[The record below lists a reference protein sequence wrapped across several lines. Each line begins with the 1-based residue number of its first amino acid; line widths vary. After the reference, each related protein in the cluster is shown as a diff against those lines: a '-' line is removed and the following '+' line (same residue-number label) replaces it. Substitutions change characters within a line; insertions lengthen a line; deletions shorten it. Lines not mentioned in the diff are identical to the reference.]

1 MEDRMAVT
9 AAQINELRKSTGAG
23 MLDCKKALE
32 ETAGD
37 FEKAVDFLR
46 TKGLAA
52 AAKKA
57 GRAATEGMVAAFVSD
72 DLKSGVLLEINS
84 ETDFVAKNDT
94 FQAFVASI
102 GRHILDTSPAD
113 VESMLTQTFSGD
125 ASKTVQTYVN
135 GSISIIG
142 ENIQIRRFAK
152 FDVEGDGCI
161 GSYIH
166 AGGKIGVLVQIAS
179 PAVSAANKDLLKG
192 FLRDIAMHTAA
203 AAPAFVSRDQVPT
216 DVLDRE
222 KEVYRAKAKE
232 SGKPDAIIEKIIDG
246 QINKYYADICLIE
259 QAFVKDTDKTI
270 QQVAKECGAS
280 AGGNVSVTRFER
292 FVLGEGLQ
300 KKESDFAAEVA
311 AAAGL

>member
-1 MEDRMAVT
+1 MAVT

-57 GRAATEGMVAAFVSD
+57 GRAATEGTVAAFISE

-94 FQAFVASI
+94 FKAFVSNI
-102 GRHILDTSPAD
+102 GQHILAASPAD
-113 VESMLTQTFSGD
+113 VAALLEQPFTGD
-125 ASKTVQTYVN
+125 TSKSVLEYLNAS
-135 GSISIIG
+135 IAIIG
-142 ENIQIRRFAK
+142 ENLQIRRFAK
-152 FDVEGDGCI
+152 FVVEGDGLV

-166 AGGKIGVLVQIAS
+166 AGGKIGVLVQVAS
-179 PAVSAANKDLLKG
+179 PAVTAANKDGLQG
-192 FLRDIAMHTAA
+192 FVKDIAMHSAA
-203 AAPAFVSRDQVPT
+203 AAPSFVCRDQVPS

-222 KEVYRAKAKE
+222 KDVYRAKAKE

-270 QQVAKECGAS
+270 QQVAKESGAA
-280 AGGNVSVTRFER
+280 AGGTVSITRFER

>member
-1 MEDRMAVT
+1 MAVT

-32 ETAGD
+32 ETGGE

-57 GRAATEGMVAAFVSD
+57 GRAATEGMVASFISD
-72 DLKSGVLLEINS
+72 DLKSGVLLEVNS

-94 FQAFVASI
+94 FQAFVANI
-102 GRHILDTSPAD
+102 GQHILATSPAD
-113 VESMLTQTFSGD
+113 VEAMLAQAFSGD
-125 ASKTVQTYVN
+125 ASKTVQTYLN
-135 GSISIIG
+135 ESISIIG

-152 FDVEGDGCI
+152 RDVDGDGLI

-179 PAVSAANKDLLKG
+179 PAVTAANKDVLQA
-192 FLRDIAMHTAA
+192 FVRDVAMHSAA
-203 AAPAFVSRDQVPT
+203 AAPAFVCRDQVPT

-222 KEVYRAKAKE
+222 KDVYRAKAKE

-246 QINKYYADICLIE
+246 QINKYYAEICLIE

-270 QQVAKECGAS
+270 QQVAKECGTA
-280 AGGNVSVTRFER
+280 AGGNVSITSFER